1 VHEENLHPLDKG
13 KYYLFQLSGC
23 AVVTKGG
30 DSVGSVKDILFIQGN
45 DLLVVEREGRE
56 VFVPFTEP
64 ICIEIDLNGKKIVID
79 PPDGLLDLNEI

>member
-1 VHEENLHPLDKG
+1 
-13 KYYLFQLSGC
+13 
-23 AVVTKGG
+23 
-30 DSVGSVKDILFIQGN
+30 VKDILFIQGN

-64 ICIEIDLNGKKIVID
+64 ICIEIDLKGKKIVID